1 MTAGWNKIL
10 PYGLTRK
17 KTITVK
23 FFKELRERH
32 FFACKIR
39 SLKKG
44 QFSWFKTFGL
54 AKKNYFIVVKI
65 GKSGVTKSPIVSKIS
80 ILRKKRYKI
89 MSLNFC
95 G

>member
-1 MTAGWNKIL
+1 MSDIFL
-10 PYGLTRK
+10 
-17 KTITVK
+17 
-23 FFKELRERH
+23 
-32 FFACKIR
+32 
-39 SLKKG
+39 
-44 QFSWFKTFGL
+44 L
-54 AKKNYFIVVKI
+54 AKLGPKKKDNFLGLKLSVWQKKYFIVVKI